1 VLNQLLALYKS
12 DQAIID
18 CIAKGDDTALSSL
31 FHSNFKM
38 IVRYITANNGTQKD
52 AEEQLQDAL
61 VILWEKIRFGNFTL
75 NSKLST
81 YLYAIVKN
89 RWRKELHRK
98 KRFINL
104 DATAESQDSN
114 PLISDA
120 LQENELTNLVKICME
135 HLSPLCRQI
144 LKLFYYEDKT
154 MREISSIV
162 GLANEKTAKAKK
174 YQCKKEL
181 EILMR
186 SSLNEKEISVL

>member
-1 VLNQLLALYKS
+1 LLALYKS
-12 DQAIID
+12 DQVILD

-31 FHSNFKM
+31 FRSNLKM
-38 IVRYITANNGTQKD
+38 IVRYITTNHGTQKD

-81 YLYAIVKN
+81 YLFAVVKN

-98 KRFINL
+98 KKFINL
-104 DATAESQDSN
+104 DSTLESRDPS
-114 PLISDA
+114 PLISDT
-120 LQENELTNLVKICME
+120 LQETDLTNLVKASME
-135 HLSPLCRQI
+135 HLSPLCREI

-181 EILMR
+181 EFIMR
-186 SSLNEKEISVL
+186 SSLNEQEIFVM